1 MGRAKEIIVKVIPS
15 KVANEFVKKHHYSGK
30 VVNNS
35 SLHFGCF
42 LDSKLHGVMSY
53 GSPLDKRKVLPLVQ
67 PSLWN
72 EMLELNRMAFA
83 ILWQIIIESR
93 CIAIS
98 IMLLKKNAPHIKWIL
113 SFSDGTQ
120 CGDGS
125 IYRASGFV
133 LTGLNKNTQVYEAPE
148 TKEVFSRMSLTDQK
162 SKGQQKKALSY
173 SITALTNLGGNG
185 ALKQR
190 RDITETY
197 GVDVT
202 NLSGSSMKVYKE
214 IGFTLKDGF
223 QLRYIYLIDK
233 TSKITVPILPFSKI
247 DEMGAGMY
255 KGKKITLAERQTCD
269 NSTNGS
275 ALADQAKGGVRGDL
289 IAQSIV

>member
-15 KVANEFVKKHHYSGK
+15 KIANEFVKKHHYSGK

-35 SLHFGCF
+35 TVHFGCF
-42 LDSKLHGVMSY
+42 LDGKLHGVMSY

-72 EMLELNRMAFA
+72 EMLELNRMAFDDY
-83 ILWQIIIESR
+83 LPKYSESR
-93 CIAIS
+93 CFSIS
-98 IMLLKKNAPHIKWIL
+98 VKLLKKNAPHIKWIL

-120 CGDGS
+120 CGDGA
-125 IYRASGFV
+125 IYRASGFY
-133 LTGLNKNTQVYEAPE
+133 LTGINKNTQVYEAPE
-148 TKEVFSRMSLTDQK
+148 TKEVFSRMSLTDPEC
-162 SKGQQKKALSY
+162 KGQQKKALSY
-173 SITALTNLGGNG
+173 SRTALTNLGGNG

-190 RDITETY
+190 RDISETY

-214 IGFTLKDGF
+214 IGFTLKYGF

-233 TSKITVPILPFSKI
+233 TCKITVPIIPFSKI

-255 KGKKITLAERQTCD
+255 KGEKITLAERQQQARVHHKGD
-269 NSTNGS
+269 EAAFQPSGAFDSTS
-275 ALADQAKGGVRGDL
+275 ALNL
-289 IAQSIV
+289 